1 MSLGQPGYCISV
13 GHVRA
18 KANRYNFAIAF
29 FVALGSFTYGFNSA
43 IIGSVIGEPSFY
55 SYFKFEATSAYG
67 GRILGASNG
76 TYAGAGVIGCW
87 TVFWL
92 LDTLGRKRAVQ
103 IIALVCIISAALQA
117 GAVHI
122 AMFLVGRCLNGL
134 GVGFINTAIPTYIS
148 EISPPAQR
156 GRIVGSHGF
165 IICVSYGVS
174 AWCGLG
180 IYYENNPTIQW
191 RLLLALQIVAPL
203 LLLLGSPFIPESPRW
218 LISNG
223 RNQQGLNVVEKLHAN
238 ASDPQHIGAREEYVQ
253 IKRQIELERSQPSP
267 NIFQLVF
274 SRKYGKR
281 MLYGFYLQAM
291 CQSTGVLVISNYM
304 VLLLGKLG
312 VTGSTPLLL
321 LAVYNSWAAFLN
333 FINALLIDRI
343 GRIRIITIGISGC
356 ICCLI
361 LVTALNANYTN
372 VGNTNKS
379 GQTAAIFFMFL
390 FVTFY
395 GFGTDVSSY
404 VYCSEIFPTHI
415 RAKGVGWSVSGLFLM
430 TTSKSNPGVCL
441 TEKTNPHDMCI
452 LVYTSVAGT
461 AFNSIGWKYY
471 LVFIIVTSL
480 MLPYVVWKFPETK
493 GLSLEE
499 VGALFGDEVALDV
512 THLTDQEQQ
521 ELDAAIIGGHALSGA
536 EKYGAALDTKTGT
549 AWESPRDGSE
559 HLEEVA

>member
-1 MSLGQPGYCISV
+1 M

-18 KANRYNFAIAF
+18 KANTYNFAIAF

-55 SYFKFEATSAYG
+55 SYFKFEATSTYG

-76 TYAGAGVIGCW
+76 CYAGAGVVGCW

-92 LDTLGRKRAVQ
+92 LDKLGRKRAVQ
-103 IIALVCIISAALQA
+103 VIALVCIISAALQT

-180 IYYENNPTIQW
+180 IYYENNPAIQW

-203 LLLLGSPFIPESPRW
+203 ILLLGSPFIPESPRW
-218 LISNG
+218 LISAG
-223 RNQQGLNVVEKLHAN
+223 RNEQGLKVLERLHAN
-238 ASDPQHIGAREEYVQ
+238 SSDPQHIGAREEYVQ

-267 NIFQLVF
+267 SIIQLVF
-274 SRKYGKR
+274 SRKYGRR

-304 VLLLGKLG
+304 VLLLNKLG
-312 VTGSTPLLL
+312 VTGSTPIML
-321 LAVYNSWAAFLN
+321 LAVYNSWAACLN
-333 FINALLIDRI
+333 FVNALLIDRI

-361 LVTALNANYTN
+361 LVTALNANFAN
-372 VGNTNKS
+372 AGNTNKS

-395 GFGTDVSSY
+395 GFGIDVSSY

-430 TTSKSNPGVCL
+430 TT
-441 TEKTNPHDMCI
+441 I
-452 LVYTSVAGT
+452 YTSIAGT

-471 LVFIIVTSL
+471 LVFIIVTAG

-521 ELDAAIIGGHALSGA
+521 ELDAAIVGGHALSGA
-536 EKYGAALDTKTGT
+536 EKYGVSPDAKIGH
-549 AWESPRDGSE
+549 AWESPRDGSD